1 MGEDVGCL
9 GDGVGLFRLIK
20 DLMSKGSLL
29 SLSEL
34 ELELEVSL
42 DREGLDMTVFS
53 VSSAGWVSR
62 FGEEG
67 TCLASSLYWKGLE
80 DLPG

>member
-1 MGEDVGCL
+1 MGCL

-42 DREGLDMTVFS
+42 DTEGLDMLVF
-53 VSSAGWVSR
+53 
-62 FGEEG
+62 
-67 TCLASSLYWKGLE
+67 
-80 DLPG
+80 

>member
-1 MGEDVGCL
+1 MGWR
-9 GDGVGLFRLIK
+9 GDGVGFRGIR

-42 DREGLDMTVFS
+42 DTEGLDMLVF
-53 VSSAGWVSR
+53 
-62 FGEEG
+62 
-67 TCLASSLYWKGLE
+67 
-80 DLPG
+80 